1 MKKILCL
8 CFCLLSLS
16 AIAAEKRDLR
26 KEAEKLTY
34 VLNTS
39 KPIPRVGPYG
49 VRFGGNFTIQSNK
62 EIYNK
67 LSSIGDSDYTGYQ
80 AEYFN
85 NVVDAFLIIAEL
97 GNDDLK
103 CFKNNISSKTRPQIA
118 ETYKILLDEGGFKMS
133 DSAAVGI
140 YQTMRLIC
148 DADKPIKEGIDN
160 VVNELEK
167 VYDIQKR

>member
-8 CFCLLSLS
+8 CLCLLSFS

-26 KEAEKLTY
+26 KEAEKLTA
-34 VLNTS
+34 VLNSS
-39 KPIPRVGPYG
+39 KPIPRTGLYG
-49 VRFGGNFTIQSNK
+49 VRVGGNFIIQNNK
-62 EIYNK
+62 DIYNK
-67 LSSIGDSDYTGYQ
+67 LSSITDSDYTGYQ

-103 CFKNNISSKTRPQIA
+103 CFKNNISSKTRQQIA

-160 VVNELEK
+160 VVNELGK
-167 VYDIQKR
+167 VYNIQER